1 MGFECPLVPNR
12 VVVLPLLLGVLTGL
26 PSGACRHAAA
36 TATGLNGPN
45 DLAGTVEPAEPPP
58 DPPTDNS
65 GFAADFESAISAL
78 AANERASARDR
89 LNSLLQ
95 SSVGADLRPTA
106 AALLAK
112 LWLAE
117 GQVQAAELLLE
128 REKPAGVHRGFALV
142 KALVTARGPNA
153 NTVRAELKAAAVDL
167 PTLPG
172 IDADEMRLSAL
183 AGWAQAASAS
193 GAPLEAIEAWQQY
206 FELGSE
212 SERHYAVVR
221 ADAEAARLTP
231 TEALAQLDGNNH
243 PLALMVLGG
252 RAQLALLAAGKIAE
266 AESLRTKTANLR
278 AEQMP
283 VGVATTTGAGDPS
296 RIGLAVPLSGKG
308 LPLGLAVA
316 RGAMVAIGKPSTAVA
331 GFQIVLR
338 NSSAEGGGPRTAA
351 DGLAVEEAALG
362 IIGLPDPGAIEVAGQ
377 HGVPYLLL
385 GDASPGAGSSSFQ
398 LIHGAEAR
406 TRTLVEIAIKRGAR
420 RFALLFPDDEEG
432 QKNRDRFGEV
442 VAKLGGRVAIA
453 VAYPAQATTF
463 SKEIKTLSGTPFDAL
478 FVPAS
483 ANRLELIAPALAVAD
498 LWSTPSNRMTVKYG
512 TERPRNSKEPVRR
525 EFLLLST
532 ATGLSQE
539 TISRTGRYLQG
550 ALLAPGFFADEGHA
564 SEGSFTAT
572 FRGLY
577 GRDPSASE
585 AFGFDG
591 VQLLRT
597 CVERGARSRQ
607 QVMQMLIEQETV
619 GVTGRIHFGSDHTRI
634 DPARV
639 YEVSGDEMTAAN

>member
-1 MGFECPLVPNR
+1 MGFEGPLIPNR
-12 VVVLPLLLGVLTGL
+12 VAVLPLLLGVLVGV
-26 PSGACRHAAA
+26 PSGACRHVAA
-36 TATGLNGPN
+36 TGTDLNRPN

-58 DPPTDNS
+58 APPTDNS
-65 GFAADFESAISAL
+65 GFAADFEAAISAL
-78 AANERASARDR
+78 AANERASARNR

-95 SSVGADLRPTA
+95 SLVGAELRPTA

-117 GQVQAAELLLE
+117 GQVEAAKQLLE
-128 REKPAGVHRGFALV
+128 KEKPPGVHRGFALV
-142 KALVTARGPNA
+142 QALVTARGPNA
-153 NTVRAELKAAAVDL
+153 ASVRAELKAAASDL
-167 PTLPG
+167 PSLPG
-172 IDADEMRLSAL
+172 IDTDELRLSAL
-183 AGWAQAASAS
+183 AGWAQAASTS

-206 FELGSE
+206 FYLGSE
-212 SERHYAVVR
+212 SERHYAVIR
-221 ADAEAARLTP
+221 ADAEAAKLTP
-231 TEALAQLDGNNH
+231 VQALAQLESNSH
-243 PLALMVLGG
+243 PLPIMVLGG

-266 AESLRTKTANLR
+266 AESLRTRVTNLR

-283 VGVATTTGAGDPS
+283 VAAAATSGTGDPS

-316 RGAMVAIGKPSTAVA
+316 RGAMVAIGKPSTAVS

-338 NSSAEGGGPRTAA
+338 NSSAEGGGPRSAA
-351 DGLAVEEAALG
+351 DGLAVQEAALG

-406 TRTLVEIAIKRGAR
+406 TRTLVEIAIKRGAK
-420 RFALLFPDDEEG
+420 RFALLFSDDEDG
-432 QKNRDRFGEV
+432 QKNRDRFGEA

-453 VAYPAQATTF
+453 VAYPPQTTTF

-478 FVPAS
+478 FVPAT

-498 LWSTPSNRMTVKYG
+498 LWSTPSDRMTVKTG
-512 TERPRNSKEPVRR
+512 TERPRNNKEPVRR
-525 EFLLLST
+525 EILLLST
-532 ATGLSQE
+532 ATGLSHE
-539 TISRTGRYLQG
+539 TIARAGRYLQG
-550 ALLAPGFFADEGHA
+550 ALLTPGFFPDEAHA
-564 SEGSFTAT
+564 TEGSFTAT

-577 GRDPSASE
+577 GRDPGASE

-607 QVMQMLIEQETV
+607 QVMQMLTDQETI
-619 GVTGRIHFGSDHTRI
+619 GVTGRMRFGADHTRV
-634 DPARV
+634 DPARL
-639 YEVSGDEMTAAN
+639 YEVSGNEINAAN

>member
-1 MGFECPLVPNR
+1 MGFEGPLIPNR
-12 VVVLPLLLGVLTGL
+12 VAVLPLLLGVLVGV
-26 PSGACRHAAA
+26 PSGACRHVAA
-36 TATGLNGPN
+36 TGTDLNRPN

-58 DPPTDNS
+58 APPTDNS
-65 GFAADFESAISAL
+65 GFAADFEAAISAL
-78 AANERASARDR
+78 AANERASARNR

-95 SSVGADLRPTA
+95 SLVGAELRPTA

-117 GQVQAAELLLE
+117 GQVEAAKQLLE
-128 REKPAGVHRGFALV
+128 KEKPPGVHRGFALV
-142 KALVTARGPNA
+142 QALVTARGPN
-153 NTVRAELKAAAVDL
+153 
-167 PTLPG
+167 
-172 IDADEMRLSAL
+172 
-183 AGWAQAASAS
+183 
-193 GAPLEAIEAWQQY
+193 
-206 FELGSE
+206 LGSE
-212 SERHYAVVR
+212 NERHYAVIR
-221 ADAEAARLTP
+221 ADAEAAKLTP
-231 TEALAQLDGNNH
+231 VQALAQLESNSH
-243 PLALMVLGG
+243 PLPIMVLGG

-266 AESLRTKTANLR
+266 AESLRTRVTNLR

-283 VGVATTTGAGDPS
+283 VAAAATSGTGDPS

-316 RGAMVAIGKPSTAVA
+316 RGAMVAIGKPSTAVS

-338 NSSAEGGGPRTAA
+338 NSSAEGGGPRSAA
-351 DGLAVEEAALG
+351 DGLAVQEAALG

-406 TRTLVEIAIKRGAR
+406 TRTLVEIAIKRGAK
-420 RFALLFPDDEEG
+420 RFALLFSDDEDG
-432 QKNRDRFGEV
+432 QKNRDRFGEA

-453 VAYPAQATTF
+453 VAYPPQTTTF

-478 FVPAS
+478 FVPAT

-498 LWSTPSNRMTVKYG
+498 LWSTPSDRMTVKTG
-512 TERPRNSKEPVRR
+512 TERPRNNKEPVRR
-525 EFLLLST
+525 EILLLST
-532 ATGLSQE
+532 ATGLSHE
-539 TISRTGRYLQG
+539 TIARAGRYLQG
-550 ALLAPGFFADEGHA
+550 ALLTPGFFPDEAHA
-564 SEGSFTAT
+564 TEGSFTAT

-577 GRDPSASE
+577 GRDPGASE

-607 QVMQMLIEQETV
+607 QVMQMLTEQETV
-619 GVTGRIHFGSDHTRI
+619 GVTGRMRFGADHTRV
-634 DPARV
+634 DPARL
-639 YEVSGDEMTAAN
+639 YEVSGNEINAAN